1 MNQRSHT
8 LFNMHAHVW
17 NEFDEKEVL
26 MTSPLRYAFFFP
38 FTSHRYLS
46 TLPFIPPLIFLGQL
60 SFVLTLPSILS
71 SGHQGVS
78 WGDVKL

>member
-38 FTSHRYLS
+38 LH
-46 TLPFIPPLIFLGQL
+46 IPPLPLHSSFHPAAHLPWSALFCPHPPLHFVKWSSRGQL
-60 SFVLTLPSILS
+60 
-71 SGHQGVS
+71 G
-78 WGDVKL
+78 